1 LVMVM
6 VMGSRRVL
14 GMIAS
19 MKAPVIGILIAG
31 AVAVLPTAIIAH
43 LAAAPD
49 QVSEKPTNTPAE
61 ITEPATRPSRS
72 SGAAASGSGG
82 GLFAGEGRN
91 RPGLIA
97 RRPEATP
104 EEIQA
109 AIDFF
114 KVNSPNR
121 MAYFDRLRPGSPA
134 RSRQSLLLVQFY
146 RPILAFRDSNPQLY
160 DLLVQQVKLRDDAFE
175 LAKDKK
181 DTELQQKAAE
191 IVRVSIDAR
200 TLRLDFLKKQLA
212 DQQTRLD
219 YDRDNQV
226 VATQHEVSDIKISV
240 ERLMNAVDRAQTRE
254 RNQSM
259 LDLDPSFDPLA
270 EAAPIFAAPIVPDP
284 ADGG

>member
-1 LVMVM
+1 MVM

-72 SGAAASGSGG
+72 SGAAAGASG
-82 GLFAGEGRN
+82 GLFAGEARN
-91 RPGLIA
+91 RPGLLA
-97 RRPEATP
+97 RRPEPTP
-104 EEIQA
+104 EERQA

-121 MAYFDRLRPGSPA
+121 MVYFDRLRPDSPA
-134 RSRQSLLLVQFY
+134 RNRQSALLVQFY
-146 RPILAFRDSNPQLY
+146 RPIVAFKDTYPQLY

-212 DQQTRLD
+212 EQQTKLD